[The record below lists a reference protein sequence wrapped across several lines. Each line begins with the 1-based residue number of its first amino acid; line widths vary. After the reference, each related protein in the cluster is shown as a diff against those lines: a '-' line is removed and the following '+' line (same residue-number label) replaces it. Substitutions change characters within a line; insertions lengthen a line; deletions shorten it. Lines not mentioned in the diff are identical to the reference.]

1 MSLKTSPILDYVGP
15 NDYTN
20 KNYNLAD
27 RDVAKNLQCKAFFF
41 LIIVLFSRTYNLV
54 IVSNRMP
61 DHGYVIKN
69 IDNVKRVIKL
79 FRLYWG
85 YMGIL
90 VLFLNV
96 FVNVSSFNV
105 YFMYIY
111 SIQ

>member
-1 MSLKTSPILDYVGP
+1 
-15 NDYTN
+15 
-20 KNYNLAD
+20 
-27 RDVAKNLQCKAFFF
+27 
-41 LIIVLFSRTYNLV
+41 
-54 IVSNRMP
+54 MP

-111 SIQ
+111 YIQ